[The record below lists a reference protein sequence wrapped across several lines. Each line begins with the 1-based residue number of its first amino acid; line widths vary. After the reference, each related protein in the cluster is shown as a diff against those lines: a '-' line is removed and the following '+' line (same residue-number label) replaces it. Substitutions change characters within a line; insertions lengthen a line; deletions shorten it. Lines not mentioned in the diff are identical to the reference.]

1 MLTKGYAVVIFNS
14 NGMPRCVGVGTDIT
28 EAEKLIDNNIT
39 SKDLRAHVYP
49 LPKTNDNIRVY
60 KYKEGKS
67 DRL

>member
-14 NGMPRCVGVGTDIT
+14 SGMPRCVGVGTDVA

-39 SKDLRAHVYP
+39 NKDLRAHVYP